1 MKIMHI
7 ENLEPQLGADAEVRA
22 NRQLSRVDS
31 RIRDEHDYIS
41 SRIGWLFSSHAFL
54 FIALASLLSQPPT
67 SLSGLRV
74 IRTVMMIALPL
85 IGVISSYLIWQ
96 AIRAAVHVLSSCR
109 ELRRSLEGLLATQ
122 FQDSVVTPIAQRL
135 KAGDRPPMWLPLI
148 LGAVWLLLLSLIGT
162 DVVHTVIHDGVFA
175 IAKPG

>member
-1 MKIMHI
+1 MKIMHN
-7 ENLEPQLGADAEVRA
+7 EDPEPQLGADAEVRA
-22 NRQLSRVDS
+22 YRQLSRVDT

-96 AIRAAVHVLSSCR
+96 AIRAAFHVLSSCR

>member
-1 MKIMHI
+1 MHH
-7 ENLEPQLGADAEVRA
+7 EDLEPQLGADAEARA
-22 NRQLSRVDS
+22 YRQLSRVDS
-31 RIRDEHDYIS
+31 RIRAEHDYVS

-67 SLSGLRV
+67 SLSRLRI

-96 AIRAAVHVLSSCR
+96 AIRAAYHVLSSCR
-109 ELRRSLEGLLATQ
+109 DLRHGLEGLLVRQ
-122 FQDSVVTPIAQRL
+122 FQYSIATFIAQRL
-135 KAGDRPPMWLPLI
+135 RAGDRPPMWLPII

-162 DVVHTVIHDGVFA
+162 DIVETVIHDGVFA
-175 IAKPG
+175 IAQPA